1 MISCLWKVWSPFYV
15 RSDTA
20 GRSAV
25 RNIGC
30 LLVMLAL
37 AATSAAFAQG
47 YPNRPIKVIVPWPPG
62 QTTDIAARMVSEK
75 LALVLG
81 QPLVVDNRPGAGGLI
96 GSEGASKATTEG
108 YTPVDGYVGSV
119 SS

>member
-1 MISCLWKVWSPFYV
+1 M
-15 RSDTA
+15 
-20 GRSAV
+20 
-25 RNIGC
+25 RNIGR

-75 LALVLG
+75 LAPVLG
-81 QPLVVDNRPGAGGLI
+81 LVFTVIGLV
-96 GSEGASKATTEG
+96 APHA
-108 YTPVDGYVGSV
+108 VHLF
-119 SS
+119 